1 MLRVEANRDASID
14 SQRSESAHK
23 AHREQLIASW
33 KAHLP
38 LIVDAGL
45 ALSGPEDG
53 ADSDFGGI

>member
-1 MLRVEANRDASID
+1 MPNINEF